1 MLEMT
6 TQTPAPFVITGSN
19 TGMGYETALT
29 LSRSGR
35 GVVIACRSPEQGQQ
49 AARQIQAQGGAAP
62 VAVMRLDLASLAS
75 VRACAAELHSRY
87 ERLAGLICNA
97 GIMTPPYRRTV
108 DGYESQ
114 FQVNYLSHFLLAQ
127 LLVELLRGGA
137 SLISISS
144 LSSEKGRCDSAE
156 QFFAVG
162 RCDEAGYDA
171 MRSYRES
178 KLAQVLFTAEA
189 QRRFGADGVV
199 ASAVHPG
206 VVNTGLF
213 YRNGPA
219 WLQRVARPFAWLGY
233 ATGHLRTPAQGAATA
248 IDLALR
254 GTTVPGGQYWAD
266 RQPRAPNPRTHD
278 EQLCAA
284 LWEASLAA
292 VGEPGRP
299 IAAPAAQPAQ
309 SKGLQP

>member
-1 MLEMT
+1 MT
-6 TQTPAPFVITGSN
+6 TQKSGPFVITGGN
-19 TGMGYETALT
+19 TGMGYETALA
-29 LSRSGR
+29 LARSGR
-35 GVVIACRSPEQGQQ
+35 EVVIACRSPAQGQR
-49 AARQIQAQGGAAP
+49 AAQQIQAQGGAAP
-62 VAVMRLDLASLAS
+62 VAVVPLDLASLAS
-75 VRACAAELHSRY
+75 VRACAAELRSRY

-97 GIMTPPYRRTV
+97 GIMTPPYRRTS

-114 FQVNYLSHFLLAQ
+114 FQVNYLGHFLLTQ

-144 LSSEKGRCDSAE
+144 LSSEKGHCDSAE
-156 QFFAVG
+156 EFFMVG
-162 RCDEAGYDA
+162 RCDEANYDA
-171 MRSYRES
+171 MRSYREA

-189 QRRFGADGVV
+189 QRRLGADGIV

-219 WLQRVARPFAWLGY
+219 WLQRVAQPFAWIGY
-233 ATGHLRTPAQGAATA
+233 ATGRLRTPAQGAATA

-266 RQPRAPNPRTHD
+266 RQPRAPNPRMHD
-278 EQLCAA
+278 ERLCAA

-292 VGEPGRP
+292 VGEPV
-299 IAAPAAQPAQ
+299 AAPAA
-309 SKGLQP
+309 

>member
-1 MLEMT
+1 MSAA
-6 TQTPAPFVITGSN
+6 PSHPFVVTGGN
-19 TGMGYETALT
+19 TGMGYETALA
-29 LSRSGR
+29 LARSGR
-35 GVVIACRSPEQGQQ
+35 AVVIACRSPEQGEQ

-62 VAVMRLDLASLAS
+62 VTVTQLDLASFAS
-75 VRACAAELHSRY
+75 VRACAAELRSRY
-87 ERLAGLICNA
+87 DRLAGLICNA

-114 FQVNYLSHFLLAQ
+114 FQVNYLGHFLLTQ
-127 LLVELLRGGA
+127 LLVELLRGGS

-144 LSSEKGRCDSAE
+144 LSSEKGYCNSAE
-156 QFFAVG
+156 EFFAIG
-162 RCDEAGYDA
+162 RCDEASYDA

-189 QRRFGADGVV
+189 RRRLGADGIV

-219 WLQRVARPFAWLGY
+219 WLQRLAQPFAWIGY
-233 ATGHLRTPAQGAATA
+233 ATGRLRTPAQGAATA

-266 RQPRAPNPRTHD
+266 KQPRTPNPRVHD
-278 EQLCAA
+278 EGLCAA

-292 VGEPGRP
+292 VGSVEH
-299 IAAPAAQPAQ
+299 AP
-309 SKGLQP
+309 

>member
-1 MLEMT
+1 MLAMT
-6 TQTPAPFVITGSN
+6 TQTPAPFVITGGN
-19 TGMGYETALT
+19 TGMGYEAALA
-29 LSRSGR
+29 LARSGR
-35 GVVIACRSPEQGQQ
+35 TVVIACRSPEQGQR
-49 AARQIQAQGGAAP
+49 AAQQIQAQGGAAP
-62 VAVMRLDLASLAS
+62 VAVVRLDLASLAS
-75 VRACAAELHSRY
+75 VRACAAELRSQY

-97 GIMTPPYRRTV
+97 GIMTPPYRRTA

-114 FQVNYLSHFLLAQ
+114 FQVNYLGHFLLTQ
-127 LLVELLRGGA
+127 LLIELLHGGA

-156 QFFAVG
+156 EFFAVG
-162 RCDEAGYDA
+162 RCDEASYDA

-189 QRRFGADGVV
+189 QRRLGAAGVV

-219 WLQRVARPFAWLGY
+219 WLRRVAQPLAWIGY
-233 ATGHLRTPAQGAATA
+233 ATGRLRTPAQGAATT

-254 GTTVPGGQYWAD
+254 GTTIPGGQYWAD
-266 RQPRAPNPRTHD
+266 RQPRAANPRMRD
-278 EQLCAA
+278 ERLCAA
-284 LWEASLAA
+284 SWEASLAA
-292 VGEPGRP
+292 V
-299 IAAPAAQPAQ
+299 AAHLLPSERLLP
-309 SKGLQP
+309 